1 MELKATATDALT
13 DYLDYYAPLIGD
25 KRTGCVFQG
34 TVKGIIG
41 AERLVCAQIAVH
53 APELAAGENS
63 EQRIRRM
70 VNEETTKRSK
80 LDAAS
85 VTQRLRARG
94 VEQLRGEKEVWVMAD
109 GSDLRKP
116 YARQME
122 GLMRVLKLDKSGLVN
137 GYRTLNA
144 FGIGQQRRGIL
155 YHRLFSSETAE
166 FVSEPQEV
174 QTMLRT
180 VIAATRP
187 LGATIIWGLDSGFD
201 DEAVW
206 ATIWAANQHLVGRLC
221 HLNRLVGQRMDDGR
235 WQIVSL
241 AQAADRLHHLAVV
254 ETELV
259 VQKRGQKCAK
269 RQKVKA
275 YISACPVRVTYPGA
289 SRTEKPGPT
298 QQKIVWLVRVELEGL
313 DWDPWWL
320 LTDLPVLDEVGA
332 VKVFRIYRQRW
343 AAEDTFKVTKG
354 CLGWEDVQLLDLTG
368 IRNLVA
374 LGWVA
379 AGFLYELGIT
389 FEWPELRLLAR
400 LGGWEARQDPERRPG
415 KSVLMR
421 GLRRLLDLAA
431 TEAILADEIATHGP
445 LPPRLAALFRRST
458 AA

>member
-1 MELKATATDALT
+1 MELKATETDALT
-13 DYLDYYAPLIGD
+13 DYLNYYAPLIGD
-25 KRTGCVFQG
+25 QRTRRVFQG

-70 VNEETTKRSK
+70 VNEQTTQRSK

-94 VEQLRGEKEVWVMAD
+94 VEQLRGEKEVWIMAD
-109 GSDLRKP
+109 GSELRKP
-116 YARQME
+116 YARQMA
-122 GLMRVLKLDKSGLVN
+122 GLMRVLKLDKSGVVN

-144 FGIGQQRRGIL
+144 FGLGKQRRGIL

-180 VIAATRP
+180 VIAATRS
-187 LGATIIWGLDSGFD
+187 LDATIIWGLDSGFD

-221 HLNRLVGQRMDDGR
+221 HLNRLVEQRMDDGR
-235 WQIVSL
+235 WQTVSL
-241 AQAADRLHHLAVV
+241 EHAAARLQHLAEV

-269 RQKVKA
+269 RQKVPVH
-275 YISACPVRVTYPGA
+275 ISACPVRVSYPVT
-289 SRTEKPGPT
+289 SRTAKRGAT
-298 QQKIVWLVRVELEGL
+298 RQKIVWLVRVELAGL

-320 LTDLPVLDEVGA
+320 LTDLPVLDEAGA
-332 VKVFRIYRQRW
+332 IKVFRIYRQRW
-343 AAEDTFKVTKG
+343 AAEDTFKVTKE
-354 CLGWEDVQLLDLTG
+354 CLGWEEVQLLDLKG

-379 AGFLYELGIT
+379 AGFLYELGVT
-389 FEWPELRLLAR
+389 FEWPELRVLAR

-415 KSVLMR
+415 RIVLMR

-431 TEAILADEIATHGP
+431 TEAILAAEIATHGS
-445 LPPRLAALFRRST
+445 LPPRLATLIRRAT